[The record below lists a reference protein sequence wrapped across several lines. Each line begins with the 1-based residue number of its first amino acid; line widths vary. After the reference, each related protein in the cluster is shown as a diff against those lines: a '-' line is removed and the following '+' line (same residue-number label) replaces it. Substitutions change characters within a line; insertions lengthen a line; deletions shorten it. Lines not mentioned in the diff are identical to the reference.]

1 MWVVVVMMVMM
12 VAVMLRLLFGR
23 HYSHTAPAGWLPPPP
38 LERPLHHLR
47 LPEQNCFEN
56 ATILAPGQFRSSEG
70 ADKVPEV
77 NGRYR

>member
-1 MWVVVVMMVMM
+1 MMVMM

-23 HYSHTAPAGWLPPPP
+23 HYSHTAPAGRIAPPPP